1 TPRITRSVYR
11 ALYVAKNQA
20 TLAVVLQGL
29 GFVGMLHRIQ
39 EAAFP
44 RKRYARWRS
53 TADLALFYL
62 YGTVQVVIV
71 KPPLIAIGELPEHG
85 STELIEPDVFLPR
98 QFGLPGVALA
108 GPVKK

>member
-1 TPRITRSVYR
+1 QLSAFWQPVVQESVVVVVAETFGITPRITRSVYR

-39 EAAFP
+39 EAALP

-85 STELIEPDVFLPR
+85 ST
-98 QFGLPGVALA
+98 
-108 GPVKK
+108 